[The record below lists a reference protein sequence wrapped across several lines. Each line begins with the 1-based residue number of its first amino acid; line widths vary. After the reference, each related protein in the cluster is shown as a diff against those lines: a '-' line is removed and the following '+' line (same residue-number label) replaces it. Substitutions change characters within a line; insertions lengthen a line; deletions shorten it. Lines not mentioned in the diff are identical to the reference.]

1 MLWRLGE
8 RHAAAVECQAEP
20 ISKRPAPQLMM
31 WRAGAACRQ
40 AGRRSQ
46 QQRQQQQ
53 AEGVRA
59 LNTRASLL
67 FAGDME
73 ACLL

>member
-31 WRAGAACRQ
+31 WRADAACRQ
-40 AGRRSQ
+40 AGRRS
-46 QQRQQQQ
+46 QQQQ